1 MDEKMKSDGNFF
13 LVSAEPISNTQ
24 PVNNPRAVKPPT
36 KVAVNA
42 FSENINSF
50 LSQMNAVLE
59 NTPSA
64 SSTFQFVEIEVT
76 AEINARGQIVL
87 KGTAGESGSSTGI
100 RFVFRKLPAQ
110 NKGTHLTL

>member
-1 MDEKMKSDGNFF
+1 MDEKMKSEGNFF

-24 PVNNPRAVKPPT
+24 PVNNPRAVKPPI

-42 FSENINSF
+42 FSENINIF

-59 NTPSA
+59 NTPGT
-64 SSTFQFVEIEVT
+64 SSTFQFVEIEVA

-87 KGTAGESGSSTGI
+87 KGTASEAGSSTGI
-100 RFVFRKLPAQ
+100 RFVFKKLPAQ
-110 NKGTHLTL
+110 NRVTNLTL